1 MKNYFNKIFLF
12 SFFLLSLHAEEE
24 EDYYVLSTKEVY
36 KNEKEQSFESAAKDY
51 AKNIII
57 DLLKINGF
65 FEKIVI
71 RNEDDKK
78 AAELFIEKL
87 VNKSILNK
95 EFLDISKVIYEEQK
109 LKTRKAI
116 NLISKFSFI
125 QNYLNPVL
133 LGTNIIL
140 KIVYEIIFALK
151 SEKKGFSLSFFKT
164 IKNLSKYS
172 FLFSL
177 LFYLKFF
184 EEKQVTL
191 KFLENGDNFKSKK
204 NEELFRI
211 IDYKILE
218 RSKSDILNFLNR
230 FEEKKENKD
239 EEPLKLNEEN
249 KKEEIKI

>member
-12 SFFLLSLHAEEE
+12 SFFLLSLHAEE
-24 EDYYVLSTKEVY
+24 DYYVLSTNEFY

-51 AKNIII
+51 ARYILVTI
-57 DLLKINGF
+57 LKVNGF
-65 FEKIVI
+65 FEKI
-71 RNEDDKK
+71 RNEDDEK
-78 AAELFIEKL
+78 AVELLIEKL
-87 VNKSILNK
+87 VNKSIVNK
-95 EFLDISKVIYEEQK
+95 EFLDISKVIYEEQR

-191 KFLENGDNFKSKK
+191 KFLENGDNFKTEK
-204 NEELFRI
+204 NIELFKVI
-211 IDYKILE
+211 VNKILE
-218 RSKSDILNFLNR
+218 RNKSDILNFLNR
-230 FEEKKENKD
+230 FDEKKENKD

-249 KKEEIKI
+249 KKEEEIKI